1 VSGGFQAG
9 TARVIGMTD
18 TLPEH
23 VRTILFNRVPEVTL
37 AFWVIKILSTT
48 TGETFADYLSETLGL
63 GLGITTWIMSG
74 LLASA
79 LVAQFA
85 TRRYNAGVYWT
96 VVVLISIVGT
106 LITDNLTDVLGV
118 PLWFSTLIFSI
129 LLAATFGIWFARER
143 TLSIHT
149 IFTRRREAFYWI
161 AILCTF
167 ALGTAAGDLIS
178 EGLGLGYLFGT
189 ILVAALIGVIAI
201 ARFAFGANVV
211 FCFWAAYILTR
222 PLGASIGDLL
232 SQSPA
237 DGGLGVGTTATS
249 VAFLATIV
257 ALTVY
262 LGIKV
267 RRQRVQAAAT
277 IAGLPDIIAS

>member
-1 VSGGFQAG
+1 
-9 TARVIGMTD
+9 MTD

-48 TGETFADYLSETLGL
+48 TGETFADYLNETLGL
-63 GLGITTWIMSG
+63 GLSITTWIMSG
-74 LLASA
+74 LLVIA

-85 TRRYNAGVYWT
+85 TRRYNAAAYWT

-106 LITDNLTDVLGV
+106 LLTDNLTDVLGV
-118 PLWFSTLIFSI
+118 PLWVSTLVFSV
-129 LLAATFGIWFARER
+129 LLGVTFGIWFARER

-189 ILVAALIGVIAI
+189 ILFAALIGVIAI
-201 ARFAFGANVV
+201 ARFAFAANAV

-249 VAFLATIV
+249 IVFLVIIV
-257 ALTVY
+257 ALTIH
-262 LGIKV
+262 LGSKV
-267 RRQRVQAAAT
+267 RRQRSHAAAEV
-277 IAGLPDIIAS
+277 AGLPDIIAR